1 MVVCRNHLTHGALID
16 FLETRIPS
24 ARAENWDNSGLQAG
38 SRKWPL
44 QGVLC
49 ALDFSLELIAEAEEL
64 GANFIFTH
72 HPLFFKPFSR
82 IDFDVFPGCLLDR
95 ALAAGMTLFSA
106 HTNLDSI
113 GGGVNDALGDLL
125 GIEDRQPLR
134 EYRHEVYK
142 LVTFVPAP
150 EAEKLADLLFAAG
163 AGNMG
168 NGLYSD
174 CAFRSRGVGS
184 FRPASG
190 ANPRSGK
197 VGELNL
203 VDEVRLETVIDK
215 PLLPAVLSALFRGH
229 PYEVP
234 AYDLYPMAL
243 PGRNDGL
250 GRIGCLRTE
259 ITLADFV
266 QVVKHKLRAPVVRLV
281 GEKFSGARVK
291 RIALCGGSG
300 FSLYGAARSA
310 GADLYVTGDLK
321 YHEAREVLDHG
332 TPPILDAGHFATERP
347 VLEIISRWCLDFA
360 RSAGARIPVF
370 ISSREREP
378 WSYM

>member
-16 FLETRIPS
+16 FLETRIPL
-24 ARAENWDNSGLQAG
+24 AQAETWDHCGLQAG

-49 ALDFSLELIAEAEEL
+49 ALDFSLELIAEAEAL
-64 GANFIFTH
+64 GTNFIFTH
-72 HPLFFKPFSR
+72 HPLFFKPFSSL
-82 IDFDVFPGCLLDR
+82 DVDVFPGCLLER
-95 ALAAGMTLFSA
+95 ALAAGITLFSA

-113 GGGVNDALGDLL
+113 RGGVNDCLADLL

-134 EYRHEVYK
+134 TYRQEVYK
-142 LVTFVPAP
+142 LVTFVPAAA
-150 EAEKLADLLFAAG
+150 AETLAGLLFAAG

-168 NGLYSD
+168 SGLYSD
-174 CAFRSRGVGS
+174 CAFRSRGSGS

-190 ANPRSGK
+190 ANPRVGK

-203 VDEVRLETVIDK
+203 VDEIRLETVVDK
-215 PLLPAVLSALFRGH
+215 ALLPAVLSALFRGH

-243 PGRNDGL
+243 PERHDGL

-259 ITLADFV
+259 LTLADFV
-266 QVVKHKLRAPVVRLV
+266 QVVKHQLRVPVVRLV
-281 GEKFSGARVK
+281 GERFSGAKVK
-291 RIALCGGSG
+291 RVALCGGSG
-300 FSLYGAARSA
+300 FSLYGAARAA

-332 TPPILDAGHFATERP
+332 TLPILDAGHFATERP
-347 VLEIISRWCLDFA
+347 VLESISRWCLDFV
-360 RSAGARIPVF
+360 RRAGAQIPVF
-370 ISSREREP
+370 ISSREKEP
-378 WSYM
+378 WSYL